1 MPAND
6 DRFVYVDGQAVSAN
20 GQEYELLKRLVV
32 TNKATS
38 ERDLIAMW
46 DANHAALNWLAD
58 NQPQFHAILLDIFER
73 RRKQLRET
81 NEN

>member
-1 MPAND
+1 MHAND
-6 DRFVYVDGQAVSAN
+6 ERFVYADGQAVEAN

-46 DANHAALNWLAD
+46 DANHAVLNWLVD
-58 NQPQFHAILLDIFER
+58 NQPQFHAILLDTFER
-73 RRKQLRET
+73 RRKQLRRIKQ
-81 NEN
+81 

>member
-1 MPAND
+1 MPANET
-6 DRFVYVDGQAVSAN
+6 RHVYVDGQAVAAN